1 MTGGQ
6 SGLEVIDSCSSA
18 TIGFV
23 PLCSV
28 GVFITPTK
36 NHSGVINTPMIY
48 SYMSEIDDR
57 ARQLMK
63 MVSIKE
69 LNQSGDNKERD
80 RWKNLRREGS
90 ALRVTTDELE
100 RLRELFPQYEDWLW
114 KGSRGIDL
122 SKGQVSPEYETAD
135 KKLHGRSGE

>member
-1 MTGGQ
+1 
-6 SGLEVIDSCSSA
+6 
-18 TIGFV
+18 
-23 PLCSV
+23 
-28 GVFITPTK
+28 
-36 NHSGVINTPMIY
+36 MIY
-48 SYMSEIDDR
+48 FYMSEIDDR

-90 ALRVTTDELE
+90 RLRVTTDELE

-122 SKGQVSPEYETAD
+122 SKGQVSPEYEIAD
-135 KKLHGRSGE
+135 AKLQGRSGE

>member
-1 MTGGQ
+1 
-6 SGLEVIDSCSSA
+6 VIDSCSSA

-48 SYMSEIDDR
+48 FYMSGIDDR

-114 KGSRGIDL
+114 KGSRGVDP
-122 SKGQVSPEYETAD
+122 SKGQVSPEYEIAD
-135 KKLHGRSGE
+135 AKLQGRSGE